1 MYNKYVKI
9 KEEKIFMKKKEL
21 KQLAKKIAEAE
32 NNIKNNINVEESKQF
47 IMRLTSQVDI
57 EYLDQL
63 DELIQEYL

>member
-1 MYNKYVKI
+1 
-9 KEEKIFMKKKEL
+9 MKKKEL

-32 NNIKNNINVEESKQF
+32 NNIQNNINVEESKQF